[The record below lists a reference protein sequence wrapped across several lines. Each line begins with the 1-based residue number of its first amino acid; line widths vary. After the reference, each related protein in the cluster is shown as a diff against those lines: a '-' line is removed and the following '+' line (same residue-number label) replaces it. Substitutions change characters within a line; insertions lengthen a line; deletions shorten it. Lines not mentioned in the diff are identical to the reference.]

1 MVFYL
6 TANKKQKFG
15 RKFTLFL
22 WNTQQKEQKSEIFLA
37 FVKYTLHTKKREYL
51 AGTLLIYLRVY
62 VRVRS

>member
-37 FVKYTLHTKKREYL
+37 FVKYTLH
-51 AGTLLIYLRVY
+51 
-62 VRVRS
+62 

>member
-37 FVKYTLHTKKREYL
+37 FVKYTLHKKREHL

>member
-37 FVKYTLHTKKREYL
+37 FVKYTLHKKKES
-51 AGTLLIYLRVY
+51 TLRVLSLFIY
-62 VRVRS
+62 AYTYA

>member
-22 WNTQQKEQKSEIFLA
+22 WNTQQKEQKSDFFLA
-37 FVKYTLHTKKREYL
+37 FVKYTLHKKES
-51 AGTLLIYLRVY
+51 TLRVLSLFIY
-62 VRVRS
+62 AYTYA